1 MVEQPNFD
9 EIIDRVGTRSGK
21 WDELPALYNLDP
33 NDAIAMWVADMDFR
47 PPQAVREI
55 LQEMVDHGIYGYY
68 ASKADYHQSI
78 VDWQQRHHGWTVD
91 PKWIFE
97 AHGLVN
103 GTALCIDAYTEPGD
117 GIIMFTPIYHAFF
130 RVIRGS
136 GRQAVESPLVNNNGR
151 YEMDLDSLEA
161 SLTGNEKLV
170 VFCSPH
176 NPGGRVWTP
185 EEIKALCDFCIKH
198 DLILV
203 SDEIHNDL
211 VFPGH
216 KHTVVPHASSDI
228 TSRLVMM
235 TAATKTFNM
244 AGAHTGNIII
254 EDEKLRARMAER
266 ITGLSI
272 SPDSFGMNMTMA
284 AYNHGDEWL
293 RQLMLYLDQNR
304 QILDQRMN
312 AIPGVW
318 SMPLEATYLA
328 WVDFSGTGMSRQEF
342 TDRVQKTARVAPN
355 AGPIFG
361 LGGDD
366 FLRFNFALPKSRLV
380 EAMDRIE
387 EAFSDLQ

>member
-33 NDAIAMWVADMDFR
+33 KDGIAMWVADMDFR
-47 PPQAVREI
+47 PPQAVRDV
-55 LQEMVDHGIYGYY
+55 LQQMVDHGIYGYY
-68 ASKADYHQSI
+68 ASKKDYHQSI
-78 VDWQQRHHGWTVD
+78 IDWQQRHHGWTVD
-91 PKWIFE
+91 PSWIFE

-103 GTALCIDAYTEPGD
+103 GTALCIDAYTQPGD

-130 RVIRGS
+130 RTIRGS
-136 GRQAVESPLVNNNGR
+136 GRVAVESPLVNNNGR
-151 YEMDLDSLEA
+151 YEMDFDALEA
-161 SLTGNEKLV
+161 SLTGNEKMV

-185 EEIKALCDFCIKH
+185 EELKALCDFCIKH

-216 KHTVVPHASSDI
+216 KHTVIPHASSDI

-284 AYNHGDEWL
+284 AYNGGDEWL
-293 RQLMLYLDQNR
+293 RQLILYLDENR
-304 QILDQRMN
+304 KILDQRMN
-312 AIPGVW
+312 AIPGVQ
-318 SMPLEATYLA
+318 SMLLEATYLA
-328 WVDFSGTGMSRQEF
+328 WVDFSGTGMARKEF

-355 AGPIFG
+355 IGPVFG